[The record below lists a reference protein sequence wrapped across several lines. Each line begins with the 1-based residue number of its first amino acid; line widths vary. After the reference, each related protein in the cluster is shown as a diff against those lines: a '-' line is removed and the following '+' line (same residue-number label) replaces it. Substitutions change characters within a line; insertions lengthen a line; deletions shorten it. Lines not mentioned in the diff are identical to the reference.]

1 MVITNRAG
9 GVHSKTYRF
18 VVAGLLCSVG
28 TINYLDRAALGV
40 AAPFVRAD
48 LHLSPSALSLLS
60 STFFGYTLFAFVG
73 GHLADRYGPKKVY
86 VWGSFIMV
94 DLVRA
99 DRRRRRIR
107 AVCWMYA
114 RSSGLLKD
122 R

>member
-86 VWGSFIMV
+86 VWAALSWSILSALTGAAAGFAQCAGCTHA
-94 DLVRA
+94 LR
-99 DRRRRRIR
+99 
-107 AVCWMYA
+107 VC
-114 RSSGLLKD
+114 
-122 R
+122 